1 MYGSGVVEQLGRED
15 MELTSEKMLKEGD
28 DMFR

>member
-1 MYGSGVVEQLGRED
+1 MYGSGVVEQLGGAD
-15 MELTSEKMLKEGD
+15 IELTSEKMFRDD

>member
-1 MYGSGVVEQLGRED
+1 MYGSGVVERLGGVD
-15 MELTSEKMLKEGD
+15 IELISEKMFREGD

>member
-1 MYGSGVVEQLGRED
+1 MKGSGVVERLGGVD
-15 MELTSEKMLKEGD
+15 IELTSEKMFRDGD